1 MNLRELRFACV
12 NGSAHPLNSQSVNVM
27 PGDKISAVYKIQD
40 NVNELEKEYSENSL
54 KKLAERYYQ
63 EIEEMNE
70 NILEELDQKKL
81 CGFTWQQEEKKK
93 KKKKRNGMKL
103 NEIEHNETKRNNIKQ
118 NKTIDIITSNLKNQK
133 RNEEQSSKD

>member
-1 MNLRELRFACV
+1 MSKYIFFFFSFLYTVYGQLPYDVQNIYK
-12 NGSAHPLNSQSVNVM
+12 PLNSQSVNVM

-70 NILEELDQKKL
+70 NILEELDQINDIVGERSL
-81 CGFTWQQEEKKK
+81 YFT
-93 KKKKRNGMKL
+93 
-103 NEIEHNETKRNNIKQ
+103 IF
-118 NKTIDIITSNLKNQK
+118 
-133 RNEEQSSKD
+133 